1 MTLVRAHDCC
11 VTEHFIGGILESEN
25 FLALRGYRLKV
36 HIAIRAVEGVG
47 LHLRT
52 GMNRWANRRREVLL
66 WRKEKPCLLCR
77 LKRRLLCSL
86 KLIKLLEPRARGL
99 ATSNCS
105 RHDRG
110 LSKAR
115 RLDVTGVWNR
125 SNTVRHSAA
134 VTRGWTRWK
143 HPLVVLCPSV
153 SPISF
158 LYLNC
163 AGCFG

>member
-1 MTLVRAHDCC
+1 MTLVRAYDRCIA
-11 VTEHFIGGILESEN
+11 EHLIGGILESEN
-25 FLALRGYRLKV
+25 FLALRGYRLKA

-52 GMNRWANRRREVLL
+52 GLYHWASRRREVLL
-66 WRKEKPCLLCR
+66 WRKQEPCLLC
-77 LKRRLLCSL
+77 SL
-86 KLIKLLEPRARGL
+86 ELIKFLGTRARGL

-105 RHDRG
+105 RHGRG

-115 RLDVTGVWNR
+115 SLHVTGVWNR
-125 SNTVRHSAA
+125 SDNVRHSAA

-158 LYLNC
+158 LYLN
-163 AGCFG
+163 